1 MFKSWTQTGMS
12 LVEVMI
18 GGAML
23 AGVALVGAE
32 LFKQQSS
39 ATQDVVARAELDAY
53 HNKLTSILSDARNC
67 NATFNSVSLSS
78 SNTGNFSLSICCP
91 NESTNPSCSLTQSSC
106 LPPFPPYIPITDR
119 KLILYPNPW
128 GTTPPPG
135 TKGGFTARFLP
146 LFNSSETGPVVAP
159 AGGGVVKTILQ
170 IEYRLLRPYLSSG
183 SSGAGRVIRKIP
195 LNFKFS
201 ALGAFLGCVD
211 GESGSKN
218 TLQQELCRTLGPR
231 LTYYSSGTDECKYLN
246 TTPTHSCPGITG
258 DPRSILI
265 GLNSNGDP
273 VCRSG
278 IDAFNESDIIDPA
291 AASDCG
297 PGKNVGFYY
306 DSVSKTIRVQCL

>member
-32 LFKQQSS
+32 LFKRQSS

-53 HNKLTSILSDARNC
+53 HNKLASILSDARNC
-67 NATFNSVSLSS
+67 NATFSSVSMIS
-78 SNTGNFSLSICCP
+78 SNTGTYTLYMCCP
-91 NESTNPSCSLTQSSC
+91 NQSTNPSCSLTQSSC
-106 LPPFPPYIPITDR
+106 LQSSIPMTDQ
-119 KLILYPNPW
+119 KLILYSDPW

-135 TKGGFTARFLP
+135 TKGGFTARYIY
-146 LFNSSETGPVVAP
+146 LFNSSETGSIVAP
-159 AGGGVVKTILQ
+159 TGGGVVKAIIQ

-201 ALGAFLGCVD
+201 GSGVFLGCVD

-231 LTYYSSGTDECKYLN
+231 LTYYSSGTDKCEYLN

-278 IDAFNESDIIDPA
+278 VDAFNESDIINPA

>member
-32 LFKQQSS
+32 LFKRQSS

-53 HNKLTSILSDARNC
+53 HNKIVSILSDARNC
-67 NATFNSVSLSS
+67 TATFAGSIGSTSITMVSSTLDR
-78 SNTGNFSLSICCP
+78 CCP
-91 NESTNPSCSLTQSSC
+91 NQSTNPNCTLTQNSC
-106 LPPFPPYIPITDR
+106 APGAPILANDIKPFATFVPYAR
-119 KLILYPNPW
+119 
-128 GTTPPPG
+128 TPPPD
-135 TKGGFTARFLP
+135 TSGGFTLHWRNLVNFD
-146 LFNSSETGPVVAP
+146 ETGPVVAP
-159 AGGGVVKTILQ
+159 AGNGVIKVILQ
-170 IEYRLLRPYLSSG
+170 IRYRLLRLYLTSG
-183 SSGAGRVIRKIP
+183 SATGGEVLRKIP
-195 LNFKFS
+195 LTLKFS
-201 ALGAFLGCVD
+201 SSGGFQGCVD

-246 TTPTHSCPGITG
+246 TTPTHSCPAITG